1 MASPPSCRPLRTGRA
16 STTSSRNFAPSEAT
30 ADRSLQYLR
39 RALEE
44 GYKGID
50 NVYKDPEFAGLRNDA
65 RFTELMAARPP
76 AIPE

>member
-1 MASPPSCRPLRTGRA
+1 M
-16 STTSSRNFAPSEAT
+16 
-30 ADRSLQYLR
+30 
-39 RALEE
+39 EE

-50 NVYKDPEFAGLRNDA
+50 DVYKDPEFAGLRKDT